1 MKEANPMS
9 DNQSMNQTISEHQ
22 SEGDLA
28 GKYLTFRLGDEEFGV
43 EILKVREII
52 GLMDITVVPRTP
64 RSIRGVINLRGKI
77 IPVVDLRLKFMM
89 QSIEDTEL
97 SCIIVVDTSTA
108 DGQATQM
115 GILVDTVSEV
125 LDIPVDLI
133 EPTPAFGSEVNTKF
147 IRGMARVEDT
157 VKILLSIEEVLS
169 HVDLTAVDEANPA
182 KDVADENGPK
192 SGPDTNIDEAIAA

>member
-1 MKEANPMS
+1 MS
-9 DNQSMNQTISEHQ
+9 VTDPVNQAIAAHQ
-22 SEGDLA
+22 ENGSLA

-64 RSIRGVINLRGKI
+64 KSIRGVINLRGKI
-77 IPVVDLRLKFMM
+77 IPVVDLRVKFLM
-89 QSIEDTEL
+89 QTIENTEL
-97 SCIIVVDTSTA
+97 SCIIVVDAQT

-133 EPTPAFGSEVNTKF
+133 EPTPAFGSGVNTKF

-157 VKILLSIEEVLS
+157 VKILLSVEEVLN
-169 HVDLTAVDEANPA
+169 HI
-182 KDVADENGPK
+182 
-192 SGPDTNIDEAIAA
+192 DTKAIADPDDTTQGDAPAITKATKDKPIAA

>member
-1 MKEANPMS
+1 MS
-9 DNQSMNQTISEHQ
+9 VTDPVNQAIAAHQ
-22 SEGDLA
+22 ENGSLA

-64 RSIRGVINLRGKI
+64 KSIRGVINLRGKI
-77 IPVVDLRLKFMM
+77 IPVVDLRVKFLM
-89 QSIEDTEL
+89 QTIDNTEL
-97 SCIIVVDTSTA
+97 SCIIVVDAQT

-133 EPTPAFGSEVNTKF
+133 EPTPAFGSGVNTKF

-157 VKILLSIEEVLS
+157 VKILLSVEEVLS
-169 HVDLTAVDEANPA
+169 HIDTKAIADPDDATQSDTPA
-182 KDVADENGPK
+182 ITKATKDK
-192 SGPDTNIDEAIAA
+192 AIAA